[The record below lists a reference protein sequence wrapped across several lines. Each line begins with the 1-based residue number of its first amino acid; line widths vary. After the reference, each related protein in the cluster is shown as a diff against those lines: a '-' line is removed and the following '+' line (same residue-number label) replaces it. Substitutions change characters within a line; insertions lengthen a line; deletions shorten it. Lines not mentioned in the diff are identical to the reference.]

1 MRDHVHLFGPQRFRH
16 LPRPAR
22 RQVEGAASRT
32 LCDEFTHLRSRLPT
46 LWSGS
51 YLVASV
57 GWASETMIR
66 RYIDEEAIRPT
77 KGVP

>member
-1 MRDHVHLFGPQRFRH
+1 MRDHVHLFGPQRSPAP
-16 LPRPAR
+16 PRPAR

-51 YLVASV
+51 
-57 GWASETMIR
+57 
-66 RYIDEEAIRPT
+66 
-77 KGVP
+77 